1 MVRSIVKD
9 VLFLSQKSEEA
20 TRENLPVVDD
30 LLDTLKA
37 NAEHCVGLA
46 ANMIGIKKRI
56 IVYSMGMIGVP
67 MINPV
72 IIKKSKPYEVE
83 EGCLSLTGVRKTTR
97 YESIE
102 VDYLDRNYKKQRQT
116 FSGWI
121 AQIIQHEIDHCDGIV
136 I

>member
-1 MVRSIVKD
+1 MIKPIVKD
-9 VLFLSQKSEEA
+9 ILFLGQKSELA
-20 TRENLPVVDD
+20 SQADMAVVDD

-37 NAEHCVGLA
+37 NAEHCVGMA
-46 ANMIGIKKRI
+46 ANMIGINKRI
-56 IVYSMGMIGVP
+56 IVYSVGSIAVP

-72 IIKKSKPYEVE
+72 IIKKLKPYETE

-97 YESIE
+97 YEIVE
-102 VDYLDRNYKKQRQT
+102 MEYLDRHFKKQKNT
-116 FSGWI
+116 FSGWT